1 MNKLTKKIKWIINIA
16 SLIVIITGVS
26 LMFSASR
33 DSEIEGEINNFVSK
47 VELIN
52 VSEFQANSSRLSV
65 TGLVESLEQV
75 ELKSQ
80 VSAKVRRININIGD
94 QVLAGQTLVS
104 FDNDD
109 IYAQLL
115 QAEAGLESAQARLS
129 EIKRGARNEELQI
142 AQTTVISA
150 ETTLQNTKDVADAS
164 IDNLYSSALTSLQSA
179 ASLGRNGIL
188 TGSNLQKSYFNGD
201 SQEDLRV
208 QEAKE
213 AAIEI
218 FLGRSNTSKWETK
231 FISELADGI
240 FGIVQNISDPKDFNT
255 IDSTFLEMSSGLAK
269 VKNLLEIIP
278 ILDTMSNTEQTS
290 LTTEKSTINGQ
301 ITTISGI
308 IQGISVQKIVNQSS
322 INGAEAGLEAVQNQL
337 TLVESGA
344 SSEQIA
350 VQEAV
355 VKSNRASVLQVQAQL
370 AKTIIRSPISGIIGT
385 MSVRLGELVS
395 PGQIISSVVNNRGLE
410 IKTYVESDEISKM
423 KIGDLVMIEDNING
437 VVNRIAPSVDSVTK
451 KVEINLVVKSP
462 QESGLVVGQFVNA
475 DILMNNQLVDNSK
488 YLIPLQAIK
497 ISPDKSVVYVVDEN
511 QIIVE
516 KIVSL
521 GKIIGE
527 SIEVINGLDTNA
539 NIISMVRGLEIGQKV
554 EVK

>member
-201 SQEDLRV
+201 SQED
-208 QEAKE
+208 
-213 AAIEI
+213 
-218 FLGRSNTSKWETK
+218 
-231 FISELADGI
+231 
-240 FGIVQNISDPKDFNT
+240 
-255 IDSTFLEMSSGLAK
+255 
-269 VKNLLEIIP
+269 
-278 ILDTMSNTEQTS
+278 
-290 LTTEKSTINGQ
+290 
-301 ITTISGI
+301 
-308 IQGISVQKIVNQSS
+308 
-322 INGAEAGLEAVQNQL
+322 
-337 TLVESGA
+337 
-344 SSEQIA
+344 
-350 VQEAV
+350 
-355 VKSNRASVLQVQAQL
+355 
-370 AKTIIRSPISGIIGT
+370 
-385 MSVRLGELVS
+385 
-395 PGQIISSVVNNRGLE
+395 
-410 IKTYVESDEISKM
+410 
-423 KIGDLVMIEDNING
+423 
-437 VVNRIAPSVDSVTK
+437 
-451 KVEINLVVKSP
+451 
-462 QESGLVVGQFVNA
+462 
-475 DILMNNQLVDNSK
+475 
-488 YLIPLQAIK
+488 
-497 ISPDKSVVYVVDEN
+497 
-511 QIIVE
+511 
-516 KIVSL
+516 
-521 GKIIGE
+521 
-527 SIEVINGLDTNA
+527 
-539 NIISMVRGLEIGQKV
+539 
-554 EVK
+554 